1 MGYRAHRYRVLF
13 YLLLGTLAAAP
24 LLTALSLGTNLLE
37 MLLAFS
43 LLVAIL
49 DAPRTR
55 WRMVLIIAVAVAI
68 ALRVAPP
75 STVHER
81 ARSEE
86 RRVGDEGS
94 RGWGRRQTECTGN
107 KEGR

>member
-86 RRVGDEGS
+86 HTSELQSLRHLVCRLLLEKKK
-94 RGWGRRQTECTGN
+94 QA
-107 KEGR
+107 KP